1 MRPKNTEQRSPKQ
14 SKQGAQKRGLT
25 AQNSQNSQTHVKSHS
40 FVNPKIAEM
49 LQNINKNS
57 YVASIPV

>member
-25 AQNSQNSQTHVKSHS
+25 AQNSQTHMKSHS

-57 YVASIPV
+57 HVASIPV